1 MRTPCD
7 TRFRQQL
14 GQQAT
19 LGEAAALLAEYAGT
33 LGWGLAAFHPDM
45 DRNGLP
51 RTASGEFVAVA
62 MGWSADYVK
71 AWVDQRMGLDCP
83 VTRRCG
89 RSMDPFVWDCDP
101 DSDAWKDTPL
111 SGEQRRILK
120 SYKDSVHGDGAV
132 TVPVHRPGGKTGY
145 VSWFSRDPGSLLR
158 RYRDTWRDTYLI
170 SHAFI
175 TRVDALEGA
184 ARRREATA
192 AADTLSLRE
201 IECLSWAA
209 RGKTEEDIGTILG
222 RSRETVHFHLG
233 NASRKLGAS
242 NRTHAVA
249 IACALG
255 LIHLF

>member
-1 MRTPCD
+1 MSDAPKPKPQHDPQQTLD
-7 TRFRQQL
+7 HIRQKMESLAGDFAEGKINKDQFNAVYHHYA
-14 GQQAT
+14 QQMEVVQK
-19 LGEAAALLAEYAGT
+19 LIEK
-33 LGWGLAAFHPDM
+33 
-45 DRNGLP
+45 N
-51 RTASGEFVAVA
+51 
-62 MGWSADYVK
+62 
-71 AWVDQRMGLDCP
+71 
-83 VTRRCG
+83 
-89 RSMDPFVWDCDP
+89 P

-120 SYKDSVHGDGAV
+120 SYKDSVQGDGAV

-201 IECLSWAA
+201 IECLGWAA